1 MSEMIQARSGK
12 PQMKSLDNNAQHKVK
27 YFDVA
32 RNGMELQIVR
42 WPIYF
47 TLLPHLISVEIEN
60 TYAEGTEELMKMFFV
75 LSCQWFTIFQAT
87 LDNHKKGMTRFKFPN

>member
-42 WPIYF
+42 WPIHF
-47 TLLPHLISVEIEN
+47 TLLQNLCTFYFIICLR
-60 TYAEGTEELMKMFFV
+60 YLGCDRDFIAQIAL
-75 LSCQWFTIFQAT
+75 LSQS
-87 LDNHKKGMTRFKFPN
+87 